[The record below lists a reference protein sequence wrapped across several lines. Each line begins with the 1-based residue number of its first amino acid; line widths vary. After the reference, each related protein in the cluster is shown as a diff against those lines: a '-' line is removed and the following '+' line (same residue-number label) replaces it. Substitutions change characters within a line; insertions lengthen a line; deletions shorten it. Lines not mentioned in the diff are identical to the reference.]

1 MKQRIRSILAFVLI
15 ILMIMGVAAYI
26 VVPYV
31 SAESSAELSGELSDL
46 QSKREELEKQLGKIE
61 NKRDAELEK
70 KEILDQQINGI
81 RSEIEIANQQLD
93 LINGELETANEQ
105 LEKATE
111 KYSEAFEESKD
122 YIRIAYESGSVSYLE
137 IILASGSVTEFITRL
152 EIVREIMS
160 QQQKVISD
168 LKESRDTIE
177 ASQKTILQKQQEQ
190 QSATD
195 ALKSRKNTLSA
206 KQAASDAMVE
216 NFNEKSD
223 DLNAM
228 IEEVERL
235 EAELQEQI
243 RQQLAQ
249 EGNGSANIPVSNGF
263 RYPLD
268 SKWKI
273 ITSPFGYRTHPTTGV
288 YKLHTG
294 VDISGG
300 GIYGASI
307 YAAKNGSV
315 SKAGY
320 HRAYG
325 NYCVI
330 NHGDGTATLYAHMDT
345 LLTSAGNIVTQGQV
359 IGKVGS
365 SGYSTGAHLHFEI
378 LVNGEY
384 VDPVPYFSS
393 TINFIYS

>member
-1 MKQRIRSILAFVLI
+1 MKQKIRSLLAFVLI
-15 ILMIMGVAAYI
+15 ILMVMGVAAYI

-31 SAESSAELSGELSDL
+31 SAESAAQLSGELSDL
-46 QSKREELEKQLGKIE
+46 QNKREELEKQLGKIE

-70 KEILDQQINGI
+70 KEILDQQINSI
-81 RSEIEIANQQLD
+81 RSEIEIADRQLN
-93 LINGELETANEQ
+93 LINGELDAANEK
-105 LEKATE
+105 LEDATQ
-111 KYSEAFEESKD
+111 KYSEAFEASKE
-122 YIRIAYESGSVSYLE
+122 YIRIAYENGTVSYLE
-137 IILASGSVTEFITRL
+137 IILSSGSITEFITRL

-160 QQQKVISD
+160 QQQKVIGQ

-177 ASQKTILQKQQEQ
+177 SSQKKILEKQQEQ
-190 QSATD
+190 KGATD
-195 ALKSRKNTLSA
+195 ALKSRRNTLNA
-206 KQAASDAMVE
+206 KQAASDAMVK
-216 NFNEKSD
+216 NFEEKSD

-235 EAELQEQI
+235 EAELQDQI

-273 ITSPFGYRTHPTTGV
+273 ITSPFGYRVHPTTGV

-294 VDISGG
+294 IDISGS
-300 GIYGASI
+300 GIRGANI
-307 YAAKNGSV
+307 YASKNGSV
-315 SKAGY
+315 SKAGH

-325 NYCVI
+325 NYCLI

-345 LLTSAGNIVTQGQV
+345 LLTSANSIVTQGQI

-365 SGYSTGAHLHFEI
+365 TGYSTGPHLHFEI
-378 LVNGEY
+378 LVDGEY

-393 TINFIYS
+393 KIKFIYS